1 MHHLAK
7 SQFYHLSS
15 VSYGA
20 LVGKWVDLMAAAARR
35 KRWEEHDFYDILGVA
50 CDASQDEIKR
60 GFRTSAWLSS
70 AQQAKELG
78 GSENQRERERERER
92 AGGDMLPFAAY
103 HYISHEKCGAPYHP
117 FLDKPNFLL

>member
-1 MHHLAK
+1 
-7 SQFYHLSS
+7 
-15 VSYGA
+15 
-20 LVGKWVDLMAAAARR
+20 MAAAARR

-78 GSENQRERERERER
+78 GSENQRDRERER
-92 AGGDMLPFAAY
+92 GGHAAICSVPSILGQTQFLVVTPTFA
-103 HYISHEKCGAPYHP
+103 E
-117 FLDKPNFLL
+117 